1 MLSELMR
8 FKKGIAVAGT
18 HGKTSTTSILASIL
32 SEGKLD
38 PTFVIGGRINSMR
51 ANAKLGM
58 GDLFV
63 VEADESDASFLHLNP
78 KLSKIFNIF
87 LEEILKPV
95 ICSNELGSNLIV
107 LFL

>member
-18 HGKTSTTSILASIL
+18 HGKTSTTSMIASIL
-32 SEGKLD
+32 SSGGMD
-38 PTFVIGGRINSMR
+38 PTYVIGGRLNSTK

-78 KLSKIFNIF
+78 INAIVTNITGITWKPIRVILIDSKKLF
-87 LEEILKPV
+87 
-95 ICSNELGSNLIV
+95 
-107 LFL
+107 